1 MTEAASEI
9 ERDPLLEHVS
19 ESGHV
24 SILAWLMLFYV
35 FLPVLAH
42 SLHKV
47 LGFDNEILE
56 AVHSPAHFLML
67 YICHSVPLLP
77 KPQLLGSPN
86 RSATS
91 PQANVASAASTK
103 DDAHAEANPI
113 WCVCVCLCSE
123 NMYKLCIYA
132 RIYFFFFHRS
142 TRSTLTL
149 FC

>member
-24 SILAWLMLFYV
+24 SILAWFMLFYV

-47 LGFDNEILE
+47 LGFDNEVLE

-77 KPQLLGSPN
+77 KPPNFLAAQTDRLLRLRPMWP
-86 RSATS
+86 RQPA
-91 PQANVASAASTK
+91 QK
-103 DDAHAEANPI
+103 MMHMLRPI
-113 WCVCVCLCSE
+113 RFGVCVCLCSG

>member
-77 KPQLLGSPN
+77 KPPNFLAAQTDRLLRLRPMWP
-86 RSATS
+86 RQPA
-91 PQANVASAASTK
+91 QK
-103 DDAHAEANPI
+103 MMHMLRPI
-113 WCVCVCLCSE
+113 RFGVCV
-123 NMYKLCIYA
+123 
-132 RIYFFFFHRS
+132 FVF
-142 TRSTLTL
+142 
-149 FC
+149 